1 MKPNKKVWDWRSY
14 IIHYG
19 PNNPTYRHLLLTLSC
34 FMDSAGGSCFPSVE
48 TLVEATAL
56 TKPTV
61 IKYLDEA
68 CKDGW
73 ILKSNLGLKGQKW
86 RRNEYTASVPEK
98 VVKEINHVPEKVV
111 KQVNHVEL
119 EGGKTGDE
127 GGKPLLPKVV
137 KEFNQYNTSPITSP
151 VNSPERA
158 SARESDFSSS
168 GPEERLTAS
177 EIYRIARSIDT
188 IPPEDLPGLLDNLF
202 SRARDQ
208 ATALQIWVGYLKSTG
223 KPVNNFVLS
232 QLLTE
237 HQSTPLARLKQMI
250 RYSMSRG
257 YKSLVAPEAAS
268 PTQEAP
274 VRASWKEFSA
284 EEYLAR
290 SN

>member
-1 MKPNKKVWDWRSY
+1 MSELKIYEPNYTQVPNAVISLMPSLSGAELKVILAIVRQTAGWQKSRDRISY
-14 IIHYG
+14 SRLMEMTGMGREAVSKAVQSDKLKGVIRVIKTDKGNEYELIIHEAPG
-19 PNNPTYRHLLLTLSC
+19 SKIEP
-34 FMDSAGGSCFPSVE
+34 DSGSKIEPVAEEVVRKSNRGGSKIEPVAGSKIE
-48 TLVEATAL
+48 L
-56 TKPTV
+56 TKEIYKETN
-61 IKYLDEA
+61 KTKRA
-68 CKDGW
+68 GA
-73 ILKSNLGLKGQKW
+73 
-86 RRNEYTASVPEK
+86 RASERD
-98 VVKEINHVPEKVV
+98 
-111 KQVNHVEL
+111 L
-119 EGGKTGDE
+119 ASREGGG
-127 GGKPLLPKVV
+127 
-137 KEFNQYNTSPITSP
+137 
-151 VNSPERA
+151 
-158 SARESDFSSS
+158 
-168 GPEERLTAS
+168 ERLTAS